1 MEAERSHGDLG
12 FGPVR
17 SGGQEHEGRV
27 EGIWSRKLS
36 GDGVAGSN
44 IKRRR
49 FDLKKKK
56 TRLVLLTF
64 SPSRSRSKYKPV
76 GGAPTTTSVPPPSP
90 TTATCHHRLLPQP
103 QLLPHRRQ
111 PPPEP
116 ASGTP
121 TLSRT
126 KVMVGRLGGQGS
138 LITYG
143 CELKS
148 KRTGELT
155 RFMG

>member
-1 MEAERSHGDLG
+1 MVIPFCIVDEGGNWSKKSIYANLYRSIRAGKLL
-12 FGPVR
+12 R
-17 SGGQEHEGRV
+17 IGR
-27 EGIWSRKLS
+27 GSHHNLS
-36 GDGVAGSN
+36 CSPIAGN
-44 IKRRR
+44 RH
-49 FDLKKKK
+49 
-56 TRLVLLTF
+56 
-64 SPSRSRSKYKPV
+64 
-76 GGAPTTTSVPPPSP
+76 PPP
-90 TTATCHHRLLPQP
+90 ATRHHRLPPQP

-111 PPPEP
+111 LPPEP